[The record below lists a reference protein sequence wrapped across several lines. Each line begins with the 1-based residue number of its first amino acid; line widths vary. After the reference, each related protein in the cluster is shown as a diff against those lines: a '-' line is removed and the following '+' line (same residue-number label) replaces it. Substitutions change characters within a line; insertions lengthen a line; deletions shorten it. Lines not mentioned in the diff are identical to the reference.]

1 MRPAR
6 LREMSVDELRAE
18 EASLSEE
25 LFRLRF
31 RRVTGQLEKSS
42 KIGTVRKDLARI
54 KTIIWEKIREGHGTA
69 HG

>member
-1 MRPAR
+1 MTPAR
-6 LREMSVDELRAE
+6 LREMSVEELRTE

-31 RRVTGQLEKSS
+31 RRVTGQLDKSS
-42 KIGTVRKDLARI
+42 KIGMVRKDLARI